1 MASSHYG
8 NFRDPVGL
16 LRRMLTSR
24 NRSAYDA
31 LALAATRVAA
41 TPIDLALSRRERR
54 AIDAGDQTG
63 GRPMLFVVAGPR
75 TGSTLI
81 YQCICQQLDV
91 SYLDNLTAAF
101 ARSPLSFARLARRP
115 MRPPARVDNFYG
127 NTRGT
132 SGPNDGFDL
141 WNRWEGEDRYRVD
154 LELMA
159 RSTPDMR
166 RFFSAW
172 AAAFPSPFVNKNNRH
187 VSAIPELADALPNTV
202 FLLVR
207 RDPLLTAQSLLRARA
222 MVQGSSAAAW
232 GALGEDADDGD
243 DAAGPLR
250 AVARQIAAIE
260 RHLDRAVEALPAD
273 RVIEARYEQFC
284 ADPTG
289 LLRRIG
295 ERIGTSFRAD
305 ADPLPELNAS
315 MTVRLSESEQAVVRN
330 ELN

>member
-1 MASSHYG
+1 
-8 NFRDPVGL
+8 V
-16 LRRMLTSR
+16 
-24 NRSAYDA
+24 
-31 LALAATRVAA
+31 A
-41 TPIDLALSRRERR
+41 TPLDLALCRREAREVGTDDG
-54 AIDAGDQTG
+54 ASD
-63 GRPMLFVVAGPR
+63 RPLLLVVAAPR

-91 SYLDNLTAAF
+91 SYVDNATAAF
-101 ARSPLSFARLARRP
+101 PRSPISFASLARRP

-132 SGPNDGFDL
+132 SGPNDAFDL
-141 WNRWEGEDRYRVD
+141 WNRWQGEDRYRVD
-154 LELMA
+154 LELME
-159 RSTPDMR
+159 RSIPDMR

-172 AAAFPSPFVNKNNRH
+172 ADAFPGPFVNKNNRH
-187 VSAIPELADALPNTV
+187 VSAIPELADALPSAV

-207 RDPLLTAQSLLRARA
+207 RDPLPTAQSLLRARA
-222 MVQGSSAAAW
+222 MVQGSPAAAW
-232 GALGEDADDGD
+232 GALGEDADDGA

-273 RVIEARYEQFC
+273 QVIEARYEQFC

-289 LLRRIG
+289 LLQRIG
-295 ERIGTSFRAD
+295 EQIGTSFRAD

-315 MTVRLSESEQAVVRN
+315 MTVRLSQSDQTVVRN